1 MATWQG
7 RRSTYVT
14 PENADR
20 VAQHAESMLGEVRAV
35 RLADARKRRNL
46 TQEAVSVQMRVS
58 QTRVSQ
64 IERGEISRTEVETL
78 AAYVQALG
86 GRLELIA
93 DFGDERLVIG

>member
-20 VAQHAESMLGEVRAV
+20 VAQHAESMLAEVRAV

-64 IERGEISRTEVETL
+64 IERGEISRT
-78 AAYVQALG
+78 AYVQALG